1 MAIKFNTISQIEK
14 KYAFEDAI
22 ASADVLNGDFGAVT
36 GGAFAVGATATKA
49 IMQDENGDNAGLDEY
64 PIKKGEHVRVVDLS
78 AYNGETIEIYGAQL
92 PDSYKKG
99 DKLASDTNGKLVSGA
114 SSAPY
119 FEITKVLPN
128 VKGVEATVVVK

>member
-1 MAIKFNTISQIEK
+1 MVKFSSISQIEK

-36 GGAFAVGATATKA
+36 EGAFAVGVTATKA

-78 AYNGETIEIYGAQL
+78 AYNGETIEVYGAQL
-92 PDSYKKG
+92 PDTYSKG
-99 DKLASDTNGKLVSGA
+99 DKLISDTNGKLVTGGSV
-114 SSAPY
+114 APY
-119 FEITKVLPN
+119 FEITKVIPN
-128 VKGVEATVVVK
+128 VKGVEVKVVAK

>member
-36 GGAFAVGATATKA
+36 GGAFAVGVTATKA

-78 AYNGETIEIYGAQL
+78 AYNGETIEVYGAQL
-92 PDSYKKG
+92 PDTYSKG
-99 DKLASDTNGKLVSGA
+99 DKLISDTNGKLVTGGSV
-114 SSAPY
+114 APY
-119 FEITKVLPN
+119 FEITKVIPN
-128 VKGVEATVVVK
+128 VKGVEVKVVAK